1 MSRPAMATHDLQLG
15 GGGKRSAVSR
25 IAAVLAVAAL
35 GVAGCSGGGSAGSS
49 GSIGGSKPAGKP
61 GGTSVPAGVSLQG
74 RVPSGFSGA
83 TTWSTQVTWAK
94 SGIGKPTLGSEYE
107 QVSDWVVARQQADLG
122 VARTVGGSVV
132 TSSFSSGGA
141 AGPVVT
147 TLKFLDAKT
156 GKPLAEKALPPGTF
170 LGLSADTVAGKPV
183 AVVRYLTAQD
193 AETPVVVVFDESGTQ
208 VWSSQGQQL
217 ATGLGLQGAAGL
229 QHGENGAG
237 LIVGGYMLRTNL
249 GKDTSFN
256 SDSSYDVL
264 DTSGKSLLHV
274 PFYADRVD
282 QNAVVI
288 LQGYAVVW
296 YDDSLSLSDPS
307 QAKEHF
313 AVYDLAAGG
322 KKVGDLVENG
332 SGGIALVA
340 FHGKVLLS
348 WAGKSVSGGNADQM
362 TVLDTAT
369 GQTTPPVPGPGDV
382 GGGTVIDP
390 ATSNVLFYDNS
401 DSPSSGS
408 VMVSLTKGTVLWTQK
423 DNHGSLIPLSLHNG
437 VVYGIEAGELG
448 SAQGSQLAVKE
459 TDGSPADSDY
469 ELSPLDF
476 TADGAPLFAE
486 AGSDVAS
493 DTDTGTVTVGVG
505 HSG

>member
-1 MSRPAMATHDLQLG
+1 M
-15 GGGKRSAVSR
+15 
-25 IAAVLAVAAL
+25 
-35 GVAGCSGGGSAGSS
+35 
-49 GSIGGSKPAGKP
+49 
-61 GGTSVPAGVSLQG
+61 QG
-74 RVPSGFSGA
+74 QVPSGFSGA
-83 TTWSTQVTWAK
+83 TTWSTQVAWAK

-107 QVSDWVVARQQADLG
+107 QVSNWVVARQQADLG
-122 VARTVGGSVV
+122 VVRTVGGSVV
-132 TSSFSSGGA
+132 VSSFSSGGA

-183 AVVRYLTAQD
+183 AVVRYLAAQD
-193 AETPVVVVFDESGTQ
+193 DKTPVVVVFDASGTQ

-217 ATGLGLQGAAGL
+217 ATGLGLQGSAGL
-229 QHGENGAG
+229 RHDENGEG
-237 LIVGGYMLRTNL
+237 LIVGGFMLRTNV

-274 PFYADRVD
+274 PFLADRID
-282 QNAVVI
+282 ENAVDI
-288 LQGYAVVW
+288 FQGYAVVW

-332 SGGIALVA
+332 SGGIALAA

-348 WAGKSVSGGNADQM
+348 WAGKSDSGGKAGLM

-369 GQTTPPVPGPGDV
+369 GQTTPPVEGPGDV
-382 GGGTVIDP
+382 GGGTLIDP

-408 VMVSLTKGTVLWTQK
+408 IMVSLTKGTVLWKQH
-423 DNHGSLIPLSLHNG
+423 DNHGPLVPLSMRDG
-437 VVYGIEAGELG
+437 VVYGIEAAQLG
-448 SAQGSQLAVKE
+448 SSEGSQLAVKE
-459 TDGSPADSDY
+459 TDGSPVGTDY
-469 ELSPLDF
+469 ELSPMDF

-486 AGSDVAS
+486 VDSETGGDSSSDSSSGAGK
-493 DTDTGTVTVGVG
+493 VTMGVG